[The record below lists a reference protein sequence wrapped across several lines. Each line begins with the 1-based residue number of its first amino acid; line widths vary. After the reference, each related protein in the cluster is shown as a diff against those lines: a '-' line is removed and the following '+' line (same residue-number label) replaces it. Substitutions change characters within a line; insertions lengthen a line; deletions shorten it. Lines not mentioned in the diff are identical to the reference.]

1 MTHTSE
7 PNLKDEIDVLIEISK
22 DSNIKYEMDFKTR
35 KLSVDRMLSTS
46 MYYPYNYGF
55 VPNTE
60 DSTGDPVDVFVL
72 GDDPFVPLST
82 IKSRPIAVILT
93 EDQGGPDPKIIAAPI
108 DKIDPSLSSV
118 SDLKGI
124 PNHVYAKLEHF
135 VLHHKD
141 LEKGKYVKIIGWRDK
156 EFAKEIISEAIERWS
171 KHDQLSIPKKFY

>member
-1 MTHTSE
+1 MINISE
-7 PNLKDEIDVLIEISK
+7 PNLSDEIDVLIEISK
-22 DSNIKYEMDFKTR
+22 GSNIKYEMDFKTR
-35 KLSVDRMLSTS
+35 KLSVDRKLSTS

-72 GDDPFVPLST
+72 GDDPFQPMST
-82 IKSRPIAVILT
+82 IKSRPIAVLLT

-108 DKIDPSLSSV
+108 DKVDPSFSSV
-118 SDLKGI
+118 SDLNEI

-156 EFAKEIISEAIERWS
+156 AFAKEIISEAIERWS
-171 KHDQLSIPKKFY
+171 KHNPLS

>member
-7 PNLKDEIDVLIEISK
+7 PNPSDEIDVLIEIPK
-22 DSNIKYEMDFKTR
+22 GSNIKYEMDLKTG
-35 KLSVDRMLSTS
+35 KLSVDRKLSTS

-72 GDDPFVPLST
+72 GDDPFEPMSI
-82 IKSRPIAVILT
+82 IKSRPIALLLT
-93 EDQGGPDPKIIAAPI
+93 EDQNGPDPKIIAAPI
-108 DKIDPSLSSV
+108 DKVDPSFSSV
-118 SDLKGI
+118 SNLKGI
-124 PNHVYAKLEHF
+124 QNHVCATLEHF

-156 EFAKEIISEAIERWS
+156 EFAKEIISEAIERCS
-171 KHDQLSIPKKFY
+171 KQKSPS

>member
-1 MTHTSE
+1 MINTSE
-7 PNLKDEIDVLIEISK
+7 PNLSDEIDVLIEISK
-22 DSNIKYEMDFKTR
+22 GSNIKYEMDFKTR
-35 KLSVDRMLSTS
+35 KLSVYRKLSTS

-72 GDDPFVPLST
+72 GDDPFQPMST
-82 IKSRPIAVILT
+82 IKSRPIAVLLT

-108 DKIDPSLSSV
+108 DKVDPSFSSI
-118 SDLKGI
+118 SDLNEI

-156 EFAKEIISEAIERWS
+156 AFAKEIISEAIERWS
-171 KHDQLSIPKKFY
+171 KHNPLS

>member
-1 MTHTSE
+1 MINTSE
-7 PNLKDEIDVLIEISK
+7 PNLSDEIDVLIEISK
-22 DSNIKYEMDFKTR
+22 GSNIKYEMDFKTR
-35 KLSVDRMLSTS
+35 KLSVDRKLSTS

-72 GDDPFVPLST
+72 GDDPFQPMST
-82 IKSRPIAVILT
+82 IKSRPIAVLLT

-108 DKIDPSLSSV
+108 DKVDPSFSSI
-118 SDLKGI
+118 SDLNEI

-156 EFAKEIISEAIERWS
+156 AFAKEIISEAIERWS
-171 KHDQLSIPKKFY
+171 KHNPLS

>member
-1 MTHTSE
+1 MINTSE
-7 PNLKDEIDVLIEISK
+7 PNLSDEIDVLIEISK
-22 DSNIKYEMDFKTR
+22 GSNIKYEMDFKTR
-35 KLSVDRMLSTS
+35 KLSVDRKLSTS

-72 GDDPFVPLST
+72 GDDPFEPMST
-82 IKSRPIAVILT
+82 IKSRPIAVLLT

-108 DKIDPSLSSV
+108 DKVDPSFSSV
-118 SDLKGI
+118 SDLNGI

-156 EFAKEIISEAIERWS
+156 AFAKEIISEAIERWS
-171 KHDQLSIPKKFY
+171 KHNPLS

>member
-1 MTHTSE
+1 MNHTSE
-7 PNLKDEIDVLIEISK
+7 ANPSDEIDVLIEISK
-22 DSNIKYEMDFKTR
+22 GSNIKYELDLKTH
-35 KLSVDRMLSTS
+35 KLSVDRKLSTS

-72 GDDPFVPLST
+72 GDDPFEPMST
-82 IKSRPIAVILT
+82 IKSRPIAVLLT
-93 EDQGGPDPKIIAAPI
+93 EDQRGSDPKIIAAPI
-108 DKIDPSLSSV
+108 DKVDPSFSTV

-124 PNHVYAKLEHF
+124 QNHICPIVEHF

-156 EFAKEIISEAIERWS
+156 EFAKEIISEATERWR
-171 KHDQLSIPKKFY
+171 KQKCP

>member
-1 MTHTSE
+1 MIQSSE
-7 PNLKDEIDVLIEISK
+7 PNLSDEIDVLIEISK
-22 DSNIKYEMDFKTR
+22 GTNVKYEMDLKTR
-35 KLSVDRMLSTS
+35 KLSVDRTLFTS

-72 GDDPFVPLST
+72 GDDPFEPMST
-82 IKSRPIAVILT
+82 IKSRPIAVLLT

-108 DKIDPSLSSV
+108 DKVDPSFSTVLDSKS
-118 SDLKGI
+118 LQ
-124 PNHVYAKLEHF
+124 NHICTTLEHF

-171 KHDQLSIPKKFY
+171 KHNSLS

>member
-1 MTHTSE
+1 LRLIQYSE
-7 PNLKDEIDVLIEISK
+7 PNLSDEIDVLIEISK
-22 DSNIKYEMDFKTR
+22 GSNIKYEMDLKTR
-35 KLSVDRMLSTS
+35 KLSVDRTLSTS

-72 GDDPFVPLST
+72 GDDPFEPMST
-82 IKSRPIAVILT
+82 IKSRPIAVLLT

-108 DKIDPSLSSV
+108 DKVDPSFSTVLN
-118 SDLKGI
+118 LKNLQ
-124 PNHVYAKLEHF
+124 NHICTTLEHF

-141 LEKGKYVKIIGWRDK
+141 LEKGKFVKIIGWRDK

-171 KHDQLSIPKKFY
+171 LNLNR

>member
-7 PNLKDEIDVLIEISK
+7 PNPSDEIDVLIEIPK
-22 DSNIKYEMDFKTR
+22 GSNIKYEMDLKTG
-35 KLSVDRMLSTS
+35 KLSVDRKLSTS

-72 GDDPFVPLST
+72 GDDPFQPMST
-82 IKSRPIAVILT
+82 IKSRPIAVLLT

-108 DKIDPSLSSV
+108 EKVDPSFSSV
-118 SDLKGI
+118 SDLNEI

-135 VLHHKD
+135 ILHHKD

-156 EFAKEIISEAIERWS
+156 AFAKEIISEAIERWS
-171 KHDQLSIPKKFY
+171 KHNPLS

>member
-7 PNLKDEIDVLIEISK
+7 PNLNDEIDVLIEISK
-22 DSNIKYEMDFKTR
+22 GSNIKYEMDFKTR

-46 MYYPYNYGF
+46 RYYPYNYGF

-72 GDDPFVPLST
+72 GDDPFEPMST
-82 IKSRPIAVILT
+82 IRSRPIAVLLT

-108 DKIDPSLSSV
+108 DKVDPSFSTVLDSKS
-118 SDLKGI
+118 LQ
-124 PNHVYAKLEHF
+124 NHICTTLEHF

-141 LEKGKYVKIIGWRDK
+141 LEKGKYVKIIGWKDK
-156 EFAKEIISEAIERWS
+156 EFAKEIITEAIERWS
-171 KHDQLSIPKKFY
+171 LNLNR

>member
-1 MTHTSE
+1 MIQSSE
-7 PNLKDEIDVLIEISK
+7 PNLSDEIDVIIEISK
-22 DSNIKYEMDFKTR
+22 GTNIKYEMDLKTR
-35 KLSVDRMLSTS
+35 KLSVDRTLFTS

-72 GDDPFVPLST
+72 GDDPFEPMST
-82 IKSRPIAVILT
+82 IKSRPIAVLLT

-108 DKIDPSLSSV
+108 DKVDPSFSTVLDSKS
-118 SDLKGI
+118 LQ
-124 PNHVYAKLEHF
+124 NHICTTLEHF

-171 KHDQLSIPKKFY
+171 KHNSLS

>member
-1 MTHTSE
+1 MINTSE
-7 PNLKDEIDVLIEISK
+7 PNLSDEIDVLIEISK
-22 DSNIKYEMDFKTR
+22 GSNIKYEMDFKTR
-35 KLSVDRMLSTS
+35 KLSVDRKLSTS

-72 GDDPFVPLST
+72 GDDPFQPMST
-82 IKSRPIAVILT
+82 IKSRPIAVLLT

-108 DKIDPSLSSV
+108 DKVDPSFSSV
-118 SDLKGI
+118 SDLNEI

-156 EFAKEIISEAIERWS
+156 AFAKEIISEAIERWS
-171 KHDQLSIPKKFY
+171 KHNPLS